1 MFYVDSGLVL
11 KIKTLT
17 EIILHVQK
25 EGVGKN
31 ITRGTAEHYSRGAS
45 KEQREHTDR
54 EGGRRLLVSLYS
66 GPQARL
72 ISI

>member
-11 KIKTLT
+11 NIKTLT
-17 EIILHVQK
+17 EIILRARK

-31 ITRGTAEHYSRGAS
+31 ITRGTAERYSGGAS
-45 KEQREHTDR
+45 KERREHADG

-72 ISI
+72 IST